1 VIPSRKLPRLIK
13 ARTACFPAGTE
24 EIANPFI
31 YLVNEGKL
39 KAGARLSV
47 H

>member
-1 VIPSRKLPRLIK
+1 VIPNWKLPRLIE

-24 EIANPFI
+24 EIANQFI
-31 YLVNEGKL
+31 YLVNEEHL
-39 KAGARLSV
+39 KAGAHSGV